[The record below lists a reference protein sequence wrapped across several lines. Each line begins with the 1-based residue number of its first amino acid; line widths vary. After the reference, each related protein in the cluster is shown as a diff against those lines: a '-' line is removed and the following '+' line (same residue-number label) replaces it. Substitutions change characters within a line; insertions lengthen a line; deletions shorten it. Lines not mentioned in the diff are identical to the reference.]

1 MKKVIFS
8 IILYIVALNLANAQE
23 VPYEIAKEKAKH
35 IVHDFHTMM
44 RTGVQRN
51 FENGG
56 ILQAAKFCANKSSKL
71 IEQFDNNLESG
82 ISIKRISLKNRN
94 PDAYPQKDEIKILEA
109 FDLLEKTSVYLPE
122 IVQLKKENIYK
133 VYFPA
138 TMSKKSCKQCHGMQQ
153 NMNKEVLGVFKTKYP
168 NDKAL
173 GFKGGQVR
181 GAVVVTVELK
191 DQRKNYVKK

>member
-1 MKKVIFS
+1 MKKILLFLVFCS
-8 IILYIVALNLANAQE
+8 IALSANDSNKI
-23 VPYEIAKEKAKH
+23 PYMNAKIKAKH

-44 RTGVQRN
+44 RTAVKRN

-71 IEQFDNNLESG
+71 IKQFDNNLESG

-94 PDAYPQKDEIKILEA
+94 KDAYPQKDEIKILEA

-122 IVQLKKENIYK
+122 IVQLNKENVYK

-138 TMSKKSCKQCHGMQQ
+138 TMSKKSCKQCHGLQQ
-153 NMNKEVLGVFKTKYP
+153 NMNKKVLSFFKNKYP
-168 NDKAL
+168 NDKAF
-173 GFKGGQVR
+173 GFKGGEVR

-191 DQRKNYVKK
+191 D